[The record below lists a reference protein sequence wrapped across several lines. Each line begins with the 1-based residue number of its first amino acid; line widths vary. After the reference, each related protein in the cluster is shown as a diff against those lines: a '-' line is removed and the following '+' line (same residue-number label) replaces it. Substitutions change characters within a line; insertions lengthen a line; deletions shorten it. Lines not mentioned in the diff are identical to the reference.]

1 MFSIS
6 ENECTAKTAS
16 QSDIKLCL
24 DELSFTAIVTCLESI
39 TSDAKDCNRFKYDTN
54 IGTYDDSK
62 FSSMVTDFNL
72 VCDRKW
78 IPAFLTSMTPASVFI
93 GAG

>member
-1 MFSIS
+1 ML
-6 ENECTAKTAS
+6 KTAIDS
-16 QSDIKLCL
+16 
-24 DELSFTAIVTCLESI
+24 
-39 TSDAKDCNRFKYDTN
+39 YDTN